1 MIESYDLEKL
11 LKKYGIDASKII
23 NNNENIL
30 TYGEYQNIKNVLEY
44 LINECKI
51 SPQNIE
57 KCPSVLYFAPQNI
70 KENYEFLKNSEV
82 NFSNIYTTLHIL
94 STDPESLKETYNYV
108 LNNYGVT
115 YLNQTTSILSTNT
128 DRIMQIEKI
137 IDDKNLIISASI
149 AIFSVE
155 EIEKIVK
162 VCRANNIEITSSVFR
177 QPAEEIQKIIDICRA
192 NNINITGGVFRQS
205 AEEIQKIINIC
216 RANNIEITGNVFR
229 QPAEEIQKII
239 SICRANNIGI
249 TGSVFLKP
257 AEEIEKIIDICKDN
271 NINITGSVFLKP
283 AEEVQ
288 KSVDYVKNTYGSAY
302 LTPLIISKNVSH
314 LQEVLPYLESLGVLP
329 YTIKSASILSL
340 TLDEI
345 KLRKE
350 FIEESGASLVLEN
363 GRFNSIFGM
372 ARKKYQ
378 NLAGKKAR

>member
-257 AEEIEKIIDICKDN
+257 AEE
-271 NINITGSVFLKP
+271 
-283 AEEVQ
+283 VQ